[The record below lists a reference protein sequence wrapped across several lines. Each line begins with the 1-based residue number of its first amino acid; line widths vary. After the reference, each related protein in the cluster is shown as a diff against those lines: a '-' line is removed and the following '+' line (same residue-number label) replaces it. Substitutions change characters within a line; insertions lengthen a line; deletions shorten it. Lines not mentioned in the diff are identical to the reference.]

1 MLFIGLD
8 EIAKLFGK
16 SRWTIARWI
25 KQHGL
30 KARRLPDG
38 QWITSTSFID
48 DWIAQGHKAD
58 PLVTARRYRAQTRS
72 SPPKRAYK
80 RKHRQSVA
88 QANDSGSSLDRDGRS
103 ISVAAQG
110 LIHTCDRPE
119 LCDHESHKWR
129 DDAKRCVC
137 GVMTTTPGKNCNC
150 ATFD

>member
-58 PLVTARRYRAQTRS
+58 PLVTARRYRAKTRC
-72 SPPKRAYK
+72 SPPKRTYK
-80 RKHRQSVA
+80 RKQRQPVA
-88 QANDSGSSLDRDGRS
+88 QEIDSSSSVDRTGRQVS
-103 ISVAAQG
+103 MATQE

-119 LCDHESHKWR
+119 LRNDPIHADNRRSSPTRK
-129 DDAKRCVC
+129 
-137 GVMTTTPGKNCNC
+137 T
-150 ATFD
+150 